1 MVEPTKENIE
11 NLSLRQLLSAIT
23 IKQLWAML
31 GAFAAIFIAAFS
43 IGQYVSTS
51 KLMTA
56 ESELHKIRQE
66 QQVQMAILQF
76 FERAF
81 EYYRTYQINP
91 NRWDSRQVGMK
102 FDIVT
107 QWMIAYAVRH
117 IPLCRACSD
126 VGEDGVND

>member
-102 FDIVT
+102 FDIAT
-107 QWMIAYAVRH
+107 
-117 IPLCRACSD
+117 
-126 VGEDGVND
+126 